1 MLWMVSVPSQISIH
15 WASCSMNDVM
25 RIVRVLAVAVV
36 LGTLSAACGGGS
48 PAPAQPKQ
56 QETKPAAPAA
66 PKAAASPST
75 PKPSPTAD
83 PAGRTD
89 PTSGECP
96 PSHLLKGTTDAAGQR
111 IYYEPDRPEYPTVT
125 PEVCFTAGGDARA
138 AGYQSSR
145 R

>member
-1 MLWMVSVPSQISIH
+1 MLWMVNVPSQINPR
-15 WASCSMNDVM
+15 WVSCRVNDVM
-25 RIVRVLAVAVV
+25 RIVRVLAVAVAFATV
-36 LGTLSAACGGGS
+36 SVACGGGGS

-56 QETKPAAPAA
+56 QESKPAAP
-66 PKAAASPST
+66 KVAASPST

-111 IYYEPDRPEYPTVT
+111 IYYEPDRPEYPTIT